1 MAMAKILLLIRLVAA
16 VTLVEAA
23 DPPAKWKAALKA
35 LDAMDVKMRQAVDGV
50 VAAAPPAKQS
60 EVQEAAMAE
69 RLDVSLA
76 LARVEETGNEKKVE
90 SMAASYE
97 KAADLVVAAPPAEK
111 LKVMKEAFR
120 AVTKAAAL

>member
-1 MAMAKILLLIRLVAA
+1 MAMAKILLLILLVVVTA
-16 VTLVEAA
+16 VVEAA
-23 DPPAKWKAALKA
+23 DPPAKWKAALTA
-35 LDAMDVKMRQAVDGV
+35 LDAMDAKMRQAVDGV
-50 VAAAPPAKQS
+50 AAAAPAEKQS

-97 KAADLVVAAPPAEK
+97 KAADLVVAAPPPDK

>member
-1 MAMAKILLLIRLVAA
+1 
-16 VTLVEAA
+16 
-23 DPPAKWKAALKA
+23 
-35 LDAMDVKMRQAVDGV
+35 MRQAVDGV

-76 LARVEETGNEKKVE
+76 LSRVEETGNEKKVE

-97 KAADLVVAAPPAEK
+97 KAADLVVKAADLVVAAPPADK
-111 LKVMKEAFR
+111 FKVMKEAFR

>member
-1 MAMAKILLLIRLVAA
+1 MEGRPKGLRRHGR
-16 VTLVEAA
+16 E
-23 DPPAKWKAALKA
+23 
-35 LDAMDVKMRQAVDGV
+35 DAQAVDGV

-69 RLDVSLA
+69 RLDVSLS

-97 KAADLVVAAPPAEK
+97 KAADLVVAAPPADKFK
-111 LKVMKEAFR
+111 LMKEAFR
-120 AVTKAAAL
+120 AVTKVAAL

>member
-1 MAMAKILLLIRLVAA
+1 MAKILLLILLVATI
-16 VTLVEAA
+16 TLVEAA
-23 DPPAKWKAALKA
+23 DPPEKWRAALKA
-35 LDAMDVKMRQAVDGV
+35 LDAMDVKMRQAVDRV

-97 KAADLVVAAPPAEK
+97 KAADLVVAAPSADK